1 MSRSF
6 WKYPYCNKENKKVSA
21 CFVKERL
28 IYSASSTI
36 TRQDIQKRVL
46 IHYGNFSKERVVLEK
61 WVGFKYGEFI
71 IPKKK
76 AQYKGKNNKVR

>member
-6 WKYPYCNKENKKVSA
+6 WKYPYLNKEKKKEST
-21 CFVKERL
+21 CFIKERL
-28 IYSASSTI
+28 IYSTSSTI
-36 TRQDIQKRVL
+36 SMRDTQKRVL

-71 IPKKK
+71 TPKKK
-76 AQYKGKNNKVR
+76 AQYKGKKNKVR